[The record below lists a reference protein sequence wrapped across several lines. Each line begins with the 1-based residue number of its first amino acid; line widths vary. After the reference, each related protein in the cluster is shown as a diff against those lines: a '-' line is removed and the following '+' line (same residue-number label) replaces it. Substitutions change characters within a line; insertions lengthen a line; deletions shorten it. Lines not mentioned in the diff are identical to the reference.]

1 MLSGVFW
8 FQVMDQAWCAESLRR
23 CSPSRKF
30 SRTMSANGLICFVS
44 WNFKMLP
51 HCHVCCIM
59 CAQIFFSLLGFLL
72 TGALGSFFIAMYCH
86 EVVYKLTCGSFLI
99 SLLMKY
105 TRLISHQLFFF
116 SHIIKNRNVRYF
128 SSAFLRLWLK
138 PQIMFWAI
146 FGVASLIQTHHG

>member
-8 FQVMDQAWCAESLRR
+8 FQVMDQAGCVEGLRR

-99 SLLMKY
+99 SLLMMR
-105 TRLISHQLFFF
+105 TRLIPQWLPFLFFLT
-116 SHIIKNRNVRYF
+116 
-128 SSAFLRLWLK
+128 SSK
-138 PQIMFWAI
+138 IEMFGIFFRPFYI
-146 FGVASLIQTHHG
+146 FGRNRKLCFEPFSV